1 MKKLFLG
8 MAACLCVGLISLAK
22 AQDSENAPSKLLVY
36 PKDKTQRELGL
47 YPFKH
52 VRQPLPPMRAR
63 KLKSLNNSTSGKNS
77 IVNQATGKI
86 AAGPGKDQLVDKN
99 GKPVTLWPAGQKK
112 HYSTIYQDPRN

>member
-8 MAACLCVGLISLAK
+8 MVTFLWLGIISLAP
-22 AQDSENAPSKLLVY
+22 AQDSTNVPSKLRVY

-47 YPFKH
+47 HPHKY
-52 VRQPLPPMRAR
+52 VRQPLSPMRTR

-77 IVNQATGKI
+77 VANQATGKI
-86 AAGPGKDQLVDKN
+86 TTGPGKGQLVDKN

-112 HYSTIYQDPRN
+112 HYSTLYQDK